1 MGSSRGLL
9 AFCSVLEFLEGI
21 FKTGLPM
28 GISSFQGESFVTH
41 VFVEILFVGQKCSSG
56 LFFLVIPG

>member
-1 MGSSRGLL
+1 M
-9 AFCSVLEFLEGI
+9 AFYSVLDFLEII

-41 VFVEILFVGQKCSSG
+41 VFVEILFVGQKVLLLWS
-56 LFFLVIPG
+56 FFLVITG